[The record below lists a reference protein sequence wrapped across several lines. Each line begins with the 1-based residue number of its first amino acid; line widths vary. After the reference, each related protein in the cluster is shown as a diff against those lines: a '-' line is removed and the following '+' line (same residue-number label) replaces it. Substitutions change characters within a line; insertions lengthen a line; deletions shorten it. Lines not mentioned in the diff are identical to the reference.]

1 MRDALPVN
9 LIPFG
14 LLELDA
20 TGTVLLYEPVKEWK
34 SNLTPKSVTG
44 LNFFTEIV
52 PFSQVRELQYRFD
65 TFISNGVAEERFTL
79 SLPYN
84 HGQVRVRFLLA
95 RLSKQARRGLERMAI
110 VQIAPENERL
120 VEPVL

>member
-1 MRDALPVN
+1 M
-9 LIPFG
+9 
-14 LLELDA
+14 
-20 TGTVLLYEPVKEWK
+20 
-34 SNLTPKSVTG
+34 
-44 LNFFTEIV
+44 
-52 PFSQVRELQYRFD
+52 
-65 TFISNGVAEERFTL
+65 